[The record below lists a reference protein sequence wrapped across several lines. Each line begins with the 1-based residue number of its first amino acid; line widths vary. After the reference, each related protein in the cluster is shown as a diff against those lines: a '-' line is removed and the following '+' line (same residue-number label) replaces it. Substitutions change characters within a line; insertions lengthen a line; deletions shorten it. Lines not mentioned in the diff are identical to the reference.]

1 VSERPLTLLL
11 EIGPTHVQILFRS
24 GRVLEEFRGAD
35 ALVVHRDVKPDN
47 LLVDPQN
54 RVRVTDFGLSTALER
69 AERLRASI
77 EAGRARKEV
86 S

>member
-11 EIGPTHVQILFRS
+11 EIGPTHVQILSRS

-35 ALVVHRDVKPDN
+35 
-47 LLVDPQN
+47 
-54 RVRVTDFGLSTALER
+54 ALER